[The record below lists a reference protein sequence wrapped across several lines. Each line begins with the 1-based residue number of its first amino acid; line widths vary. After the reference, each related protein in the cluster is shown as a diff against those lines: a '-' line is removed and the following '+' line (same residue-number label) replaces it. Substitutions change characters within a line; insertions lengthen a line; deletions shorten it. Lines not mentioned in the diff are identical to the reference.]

1 MEKELLESRHK
12 YEELNSFNLRLQ
24 TELEAHKSM
33 ISQYERNTVKEID
46 ELEDQFKSDYS
57 YEDED
62 GSDTDTGST
71 DTCEQEEK

>member
-12 YEELNSFNLRLQ
+12 YEELNDFNLRLQ
-24 TELEAHKSM
+24 SELETHKSM
-33 ISQYERNTVKEID
+33 IFQNERNTVKEID
-46 ELEDQFKSDYS
+46 ELEEQLKSDYS